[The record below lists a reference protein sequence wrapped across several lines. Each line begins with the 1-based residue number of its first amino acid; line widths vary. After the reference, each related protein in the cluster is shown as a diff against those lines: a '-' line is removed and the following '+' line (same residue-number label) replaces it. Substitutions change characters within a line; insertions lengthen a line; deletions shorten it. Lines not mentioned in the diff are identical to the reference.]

1 MYKENKFVNDKT
13 AHSRQDAGWS
23 SLVNSRLSTFSFQ
36 WFHCH
41 MNGDRKHLTEEDGRG
56 DTRWSLEEGRLKHA
70 RALIQF
76 KIGIMLAF
84 YGSNKS

>member
-1 MYKENKFVNDKT
+1 MWAGHLKLIADYPP
-13 AHSRQDAGWS
+13 SRS
-23 SLVNSRLSTFSFQ
+23 SGSIV
-36 WFHCH
+36 

-84 YGSNKS
+84 YA